1 MKKLLIVMLALVI
14 GFSFVACGDNS
25 STTKGEKSKEKK
37 IEKDFEGE
45 YSDMGAG
52 EIVISTP
59 SGTSEDGSVP
69 VLFTAKDDLLI
80 DIGLDTY
87 ELDGSRLSYI
97 YVDGMEKDK
106 DQLGDAQTSIELKKN
121 DLKPGKHKV
130 ELVQY
135 DNDKPDGNVVTYKA
149 AYYEAK
155 AK

>member
-1 MKKLLIVMLALVI
+1 MKKLLVVMLALVV
-14 GFSFVACGDNS
+14 GFTFVACGDKA
-25 STTKGEKSKEKK
+25 STKEEKSKEKK

-52 EIVISTP
+52 EIMISTP

-69 VLFTAKDDLLI
+69 VLFTDEDDLLI
-80 DIGLDTY
+80 DIGLDTS
-87 ELDGSRLSYI
+87 ELDGGRLSYI

-135 DNDKPDGNVVTYKA
+135 DNDKPDGNVVTYKV

-155 AK
+155 EK

>member
-1 MKKLLIVMLALVI
+1 MKKITALVLVFAI
-14 GFSFVACGDNS
+14 ALVLVACGDNA
-25 STTKGEKSKEKK
+25 STKEEKSKEKK
-37 IEKDFEGE
+37 VEKDFEGE

-59 SGTSEDGSVP
+59 SGTSEDGNVP
-69 VLFTAKDDLLI
+69 VLFTGEDDILI

-106 DQLGDAQTSIELKKN
+106 KQLGDAQTSIELKKN

-130 ELVQY
+130 EVVQY
-135 DNDKPDGNVVTYKA
+135 DNDKPDGNVVTYKV

-155 AK
+155 EK